1 MVFSKGQTK
10 DQAMSD
16 WKSDY
21 VKSLKPIVEGNTKT
35 MDKNPE
41 VIDVEYSQQLE
52 SENKPEETPVAAVPV
67 AAPVVTTATAPPKPP
82 AEIELVA
89 EQPHEMEECQR
100 SLIEW
105 AKGKVA
111 SLQADWK
118 ELKESYELAVKN
130 KWKSS
135 TLKRHMEK
143 AEAEVTYYTKM
154 LGAFEAGY
162 VLVPNMPGAIFSVR
176 TDKVCP
182 SKTWRYYYHDAANQS
197 AKTSLPPGEGE
208 YVARQ
213 NKVREHRIEGNKGEL
228 LRTDYQAISF
238 GELEFPF
245 ALSRPR
251 LMEATSRA
259 MALRLFD
266 EFMILP
272 AEAAPRPGRT
282 TVTRQD
288 PIILGVIAC
297 RFGASREKT
306 ASFMVAWHINT
317 RDL

>member
-1 MVFSKGQTK
+1 
-10 DQAMSD
+10 
-16 WKSDY
+16 
-21 VKSLKPIVEGNTKT
+21 
-35 MDKNPE
+35 MDKEEAKRVVDAALAAGLAKKASPDQIPKAE
-41 VIDVEYSQQLE
+41 VESQSQVEKFIEQIKTE
-52 SENKPEETPVAAVPV
+52 DAVAKEELAVA
-67 AAPVVTTATAPPKPP
+67 VVEPAKAPPKPP
-82 AEIELVA
+82 TDIELVA
-89 EQPHEMEECQR
+89 EQPQEMEQCQR
-100 SLIEW
+100 SLIDW
-105 AKGKVA
+105 AKSKVA
-111 SLQADWK
+111 SLQSDWT
-118 ELKESYELAVKN
+118 ELKEAYEIAVKN
-130 KWKSS
+130 RWRSS

-143 AEAEVTYYTKM
+143 AQAEVTYYTKM

-182 SKTWRYYYHDAANQS
+182 SKTWRYYHYEVAHQA
-197 AKTSLPPGEGE
+197 AKTSLSVGEGE
-208 YVARQ
+208 YVARD
-213 NKVREHRIEGNKGEL
+213 NKVREHRIGHDPATMK
-228 LRTDYQAISF
+228 TIYQATDF

-272 AEAAPRPGRT
+272 AEAAPGPGRP

-297 RFGASREKT
+297 RFGASREKK

-317 RDL
+317 KDL